1 MTDLQRAP
9 SSRGA
14 PDVEASANTGSVNAS
29 TSREPGGLTRSEEI
43 QVPRSPQALSL
54 QINGLNAR
62 IHDKAISFPSYVESS
77 ERGSDTSTDTPRPE
91 PQSANTFADS
101 LSSIPLSHMND
112 SSQSIKVENSQSS
125 VEITPTP
132 TNYSISQ
139 EHLPVERNGNGMEE
153 GVHTSGQHKNGS
165 LSPPQS
171 PNHSNPLTQP
181 ENGVSFAPGHKRTA
195 TGDIKSMA
203 SSDAI
208 PPNQDDDNFGAARRR
223 SKSTGSPAYGSR
235 IAQLSVHI
243 RTRLSYAAAKIEK
256 SRQAREKDTQLALR
270 GLEILSSASTPN
282 PSGATSTPPGLT
294 PTSHPQNLTST
305 STSHNSSSHNRSQS
319 TISSPGKLLPFP
331 KLAPPVDIISSNG
344 DTRRR
349 RPNPNTGPKEFNR
362 SPYVRHHR
370 RHHSVQ
376 EASVTKTLGS
386 PPVLGPDT
394 PHIPPSARM
403 PLSAQHEVY
412 RSRTHSQS
420 TSMEQDAIETLLFMS
435 SPENSGY
442 RSSPRPLQ
450 PPASQL
456 SLNESIQ
463 SHFNGVSDQSSQS
476 DKSHNGRNFELE
488 LRPSGF
494 GLESNA
500 GDEIDRILDQME
512 SDSEDDERYASHRPR
527 AQTQTSKG
535 YHGYRR

>member
-1 MTDLQRAP
+1 MNDLQRAP

-14 PDVEASANTGSVNAS
+14 PDVEASANPGSVNAS

-43 QVPRSPQALSL
+43 QVPRSPQPLSL
-54 QINGLNAR
+54 QIDGLNAR
-62 IHDKAISFPSYVESS
+62 IHDKNISFPSYVESS

-91 PQSANTFADS
+91 PQSASTFTDS
-101 LSSIPLSHMND
+101 LSSIPFSSMND
-112 SSQSIKVENSQSS
+112 SSQSIKIENSQSS
-125 VEITPTP
+125 LDIVPTP
-132 TNYSISQ
+132 PNQSTSP
-139 EHLPVERNGNGMEE
+139 EHLPVGRNGNGIQE
-153 GVHTSGQHKNGS
+153 GVHTSVEHKTGS
-165 LSPPQS
+165 FSPPQS
-171 PNHSNPLTQP
+171 PNRSNPRAG
-181 ENGVSFAPGHKRTA
+181 NGVSFAPGHKRTA
-195 TGDIKSMA
+195 TGDIKSVA
-203 SSDAI
+203 SSVGI
-208 PPNQDDDNFGAARRR
+208 PPNQDDDNIGAARRR

-256 SRQAREKDTQLALR
+256 TRQAREKDTQLALR

-282 PSGATSTPPGLT
+282 PSGATSTPPGST

-319 TISSPGKLLPFP
+319 AISSPGKLLPFP

-349 RPNPNTGPKEFNR
+349 RPNPNTGLKEFNR

-376 EASVTKTLGS
+376 EPSVTKTLGPS
-386 PPVLGPDT
+386 PVLGPDT

-456 SLNESIQ
+456 SLNESIR